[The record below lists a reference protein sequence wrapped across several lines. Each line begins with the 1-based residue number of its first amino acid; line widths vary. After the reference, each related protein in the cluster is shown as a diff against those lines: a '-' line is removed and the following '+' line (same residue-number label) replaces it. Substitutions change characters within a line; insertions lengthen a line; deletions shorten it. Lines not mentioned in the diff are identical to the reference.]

1 VHGSDP
7 DQKVTPAFNG
17 MVPVSA
23 RRTPIACRNCAKTK
37 TKCDQQVPC
46 SRCAGRGIV
55 CTPRAKGRAI
65 QDATSVYEV
74 MPPEGLAV
82 SHSHNALAAI
92 TDNGRLEAP
101 VQTTNESPGQGRPM
115 PELGSS
121 VNELGSIPEY
131 RKTDLFVDESTPQS
145 CQSLASE
152 PTTLSSTK
160 VLSCSPQEQRAFSQN
175 PFMSV
180 LDESDHMSTA
190 QSGLGSSPRFMLNWT
205 QVQTISRSNGT
216 NRLVQPIL
224 SDPSISHPYQD
235 LDGTI
240 PVIADERHMHP
251 SRRPFIVTHAPTS
264 DHPHIAGR
272 DTARDSTLNLRKW
285 HDS

>member
-1 VHGSDP
+1 
-7 DQKVTPAFNG
+7 

-115 PELGSS
+115 PELRSS

-180 LDESDHMSTA
+180 LDESDRMSTA

-205 QVQTISRSNGT
+205 QVQMIST